1 MPPELQPAS
10 VNVRPPPSKA
20 RLVRPRPAAAG
31 CSAANLIPTSR
42 LSNARVGKRVAPS
55 WSKYQRANAAI
66 RWLST
71 EIVAFSPALGYA
83 SILEPATRL
92 AD

>member
-1 MPPELQPAS
+1 M
-10 VNVRPPPSKA
+10 A
-20 RLVRPRPAAAG
+20 RLVTPRPAAG

-42 LSNARVGKRVAPS
+42 LSGAGAGKRIAPS
-55 WSKYQRANAAI
+55 CSKCRRAMAAI

-83 SILEPATRL
+83 SIIEPAGGL

>member
-1 MPPELQPAS
+1 VAKRLAS
-10 VNVRPPPSKA
+10 SCSKCLRA
-20 RLVRPRPAAAG
+20 I
-31 CSAANLIPTSR
+31 AAN
-42 LSNARVGKRVAPS
+42 
-55 WSKYQRANAAI
+55 

-83 SILEPATRL
+83 SILEPARGL

>member
-1 MPPELQPAS
+1 MS
-10 VNVRPPPSKA
+10 
-20 RLVRPRPAAAG
+20 
-31 CSAANLIPTSR
+31 
-42 LSNARVGKRVAPS
+42 
-55 WSKYQRANAAI
+55 QRAMAAI

-83 SILEPATRL
+83 SVNEPARRS

>member
-1 MPPELQPAS
+1 LSGAGAAKRIAPPC
-10 VNVRPPPSKA
+10 SKCRRA
-20 RLVRPRPAAAG
+20 I
-31 CSAANLIPTSR
+31 AAN
-42 LSNARVGKRVAPS
+42 
-55 WSKYQRANAAI
+55 

-83 SILEPATRL
+83 SILEPAGGL

>member
-1 MPPELQPAS
+1 M
-10 VNVRPPPSKA
+10 A
-20 RLVRPRPAAAG
+20 RLVRPRPAAG
-31 CSAANLIPTSR
+31 CSAANLMSTSR
-42 LSNARVGKRVAPS
+42 LSNARAGKRVAPS
-55 WSKYQRANAAI
+55 WSKYQRADAAI

-83 SILEPATRL
+83 SIIEPAGGL

>member
-1 MPPELQPAS
+1 M
-10 VNVRPPPSKA
+10 A
-20 RLVRPRPAAAG
+20 RRVRPRPAAG
-31 CSAANLIPTSR
+31 RSAANLIPTSR
-42 LSNARVGKRVAPS
+42 PGGAGVAKRLAS
-55 WSKYQRANAAI
+55 SCSKCLRAIAAN

-83 SILEPATRL
+83 SILEPARGL

>member
-1 MPPELQPAS
+1 M
-10 VNVRPPPSKA
+10 
-20 RLVRPRPAAAG
+20 
-31 CSAANLIPTSR
+31 AAN
-42 LSNARVGKRVAPS
+42 
-55 WSKYQRANAAI
+55 

-83 SILEPATRL
+83 SIIGPANRS